1 LLHGSLELDALFRM
15 TEHEMIDELKRAA
28 GGGPAHE
35 LLEGLFGP
43 TRRLY
48 KRLAQYSFLEQREL
62 YERLARRPYPWL
74 AACAERFAS
83 LVSTA
88 LGRVVAPHELLFDA
102 PPLAREVQFAVDIHF
117 PKENRYRPLGEVSP
131 VIRTLA
137 TEQFDDYVKRV
148 RIFAHRRIVDD
159 LQTLSTLPELLD
171 QAIQQ
176 TE

>member
-1 LLHGSLELDALFRM
+1 
-15 TEHEMIDELKRAA
+15 
-28 GGGPAHE
+28 
-35 LLEGLFGP
+35 
-43 TRRLY
+43 LY
-48 KRLAQYSFLEQREL
+48 Q
-62 YERLARRPYPWL
+62 RLARRPYPWL
-74 AACAERFAS
+74 AACAERFAA

-102 PPLAREVQFAVDIHF
+102 PPIAREVQFDVEIHF
-117 PKENRYRPLGEVSP
+117 PKEKRYRPLGEVSP

-148 RIFAHRRIVDD
+148 RIFAHPRIVDQ
-159 LQTLSTLPELLD
+159 LRALGNLSELLD